1 MIKREYLNRD
11 WLFDDGK
18 KQVKVTIP
26 HTVKELPFNYIDEE
40 DYQFVSTY
48 TRELDIKEEYKGKHL
63 FLTFD
68 GVAHKTEVYLNDK
81 LLLTHLCGYD
91 AFKIDLKDHYKFG
104 KKNVLKVVVD
114 SRESLNI
121 PPFGNVVDYLT
132 YGGIYRDVYLDISNE
147 AYVKDVF
154 IKPYHEEDKWFIK
167 TDIDLSIPTKF
178 TIKIFDNEN
187 KEVYNEEIDSK
198 EFLYKVK
205 IDFENPKIWDIES
218 PNLYKLQ
225 ILIGNDKYET
235 TFGLRTCIFKN
246 DGFYLNGK
254 KVKIRGLN
262 RHQSFPYVGYAM
274 PRSMQEL
281 DARILKNELHVNAV
295 RTSHYHQ
302 SQYFIDECDRL
313 GLLVFTESPGWQHL
327 GDDEW
332 KNQVVENVKSLVL
345 QYRNHPSIILWG
357 VRVNE
362 SVDDHELY
370 TRTNQAAH
378 ELDPTRQTGG
388 VRCYKKGEILED
400 VYTYNDFLDP
410 NAERGLSTK
419 EDVVGADVP
428 YLVSEFNGHMYP
440 TKMYDDEPHRV
451 HHALRLA
458 KGMNEFYGDDQI
470 TGFFI
475 WCMFDYNTH
484 KDFGGGD
491 RICYHGILDMFRNPK
506 VASYLYSSQG
516 EEDYLM
522 LSSQYNLGDYPGN
535 AMDGIYAFTNADMLK
550 LYKNGEYIRS
560 YDRKDARYLNI
571 PHPPILINDFVGD
584 QLVEKEG
591 FAKKVSDDMKEVLF
605 ATLKY
610 GDKMPLKYKL
620 KYLKLMLFHGVN
632 YEMGYRL
639 YGKYIGNWGS
649 KEVTYTVEGYRNGKL
664 FKTVNLSRTKEL
676 HVDINVSSNILK
688 EEETYDVALVRIRA
702 TDQNDSV
709 LPYYNEPFTVEAKG
723 AIEVIGPSILAFN
736 GGYSGVYVKTNGKKG
751 YGTLIIKAP
760 IDTKEISFTVE

>member
-1 MIKREYLNRD
+1 MIERIYLNRD

-18 KQVKVTIP
+18 TKTQVSIP

-40 DYQFVSTY
+40 SYQFVSTY
-48 TRELDIKEEYKGKHL
+48 TKDLVIDKKYQNKHL

-68 GVAHKTEVYLNDK
+68 GVAQKTEVYLNDK

-91 AFKIDLKDHYKFG
+91 RFKIDLKDHYEYG
-104 KKNVLKVVVD
+104 KKNLLKVVVD

-132 YGGIYRDVYLDISNE
+132 YGGIYRDVYLDVSNE

-154 IKPYHEEDKWFIK
+154 VKPIHEHNEWLVDLDIELSKPTAYDLVITYNDSVVIKQNHQ
-167 TDIDLSIPTKF
+167 T
-178 TIKIFDNEN
+178 
-187 KEVYNEEIDSK
+187 KEVLD
-198 EFLYKVK
+198 KVR
-205 IDFENPKIWDIES
+205 ITFDYPKLWDICS
-218 PNLYKLQ
+218 PNLYKL
-225 ILIGNDKYET
+225 IVFIGDDKYET
-235 TFGLRTCIFKN
+235 TFGLRTCKFKN
-246 DGFYLNGK
+246 DGFYLNDK

-281 DARILKNELHVNAV
+281 DARILKNELHVNAA

-302 SQYFIDECDRL
+302 SEYFINECDRL

-327 GDDEW
+327 GNDEW
-332 KNQVVENVKSLVL
+332 KDQVVKNVESLVL

-362 SVDDHELY
+362 SSDDHELY
-370 TRTNQAAH
+370 TRTNKLAR

-410 NAERGLSTK
+410 NEERGLSIK

-428 YLVSEFNGHMYP
+428 YLVSEYNGHMYP
-440 TKMYDDEPHRV
+440 VKMYDPEPNRV
-451 HHALRLA
+451 EQLRRLA
-458 KGMNEFYGDDQI
+458 KGMNEFYGDDKI
-470 TGFFI
+470 TGFFA

-491 RICYHGILDMFRNPK
+491 RICYHGVLDMFRNPK
-506 VASYLYSSQG
+506 FASYLYSSQG
-516 EEDYLM
+516 EEDYLEVA
-522 LSSQYNLGDYPGN
+522 SHYNLGDYPAN
-535 AMDGIYAFTNADMLK
+535 YLEGIYALTNADELK

-560 YDRKDARYLNI
+560 YNKEDARFKNI
-571 PHPPILINDFVGD
+571 PHPPIFINDFVGD
-584 QLVEKEG
+584 QLVNKEG
-591 FAKKVSDDMKEVLF
+591 FTKKVSDDMKSVLF

-610 GDKMPLKYKL
+610 GNKMPLKYKL

-632 YEMGYRL
+632 YEMGYKL

-676 HVDINVSSNILK
+676 SIKTNVSSYELK
-688 EEETYDVALVRIRA
+688 EEETYDVALVRLKA
-702 TDQNDSV
+702 SDQNGNV
-709 LPYYNEPFTVEAKG
+709 LPYYNDPFTVEASG
-723 AIEVIGPSILAFN
+723 AIDIIGPKVLSFM
-736 GGYSGVYVKTNGKKG
+736 GGYSGIYVKSNGKKG
-751 YGTLIIKAP
+751 KGTLKILSP
-760 IDTKEISFTVE
+760 LGNQDISFDVK

>member
-1 MIKREYLNRD
+1 MINRIYLNRN
-11 WLFDDGK
+11 WIFDDGNK
-18 KQVKVTIP
+18 KEEVIIP

-40 DYQFVSTY
+40 SYQFISTY
-48 TRELDIKEEYKGKHL
+48 TRELELDDKYKNKHL

-68 GVAHKTEVYLNDK
+68 GVAQKTEVYLNDE

-91 AFKIDLKDHYKFG
+91 RFKVDLKDYFKFG
-104 KKNVLKVVVD
+104 KKNILKVIVD
-114 SRESLNI
+114 SREDLNI

-154 IKPYHEEDKWFIK
+154 VKPFNQDDKWYIEA
-167 TDIDLSIPTKF
+167 DVELSKPSKYLLKITQEEETIYEVELDQKVEKE
-178 TIKIFDNEN
+178 TIKI
-187 KEVYNEEIDSK
+187 
-198 EFLYKVK
+198 
-205 IDFENPKIWDIES
+205 DFKNPKIWDIES
-218 PNLYKLQ
+218 PNLYKLEVFIQ
-225 ILIGNDKYET
+225 DDKYET
-235 TFGLRTCIFKN
+235 TFGLRTCRFKN

-281 DARILKNELHVNAV
+281 DADILKNELHVNAT

-332 KNQVVENVKSLVL
+332 KNQVVKNVESLVL

-362 SVDDHELY
+362 SSDDHDLY
-370 TRTNQAAH
+370 TRTNKLAR

-410 NAERGLSTK
+410 NEERGLSTK

-440 TKMYDDEPHRV
+440 VKMYDPEPNRV
-451 HHALRLA
+451 EQLRRLS
-458 KGMNEFYGDDQI
+458 KGMNEFYKDDKI
-470 TGFFI
+470 TGFFA

-491 RICYHGILDMFRNPK
+491 RICYHGVLDMFRNPK
-506 VASYLYSSQG
+506 FASYLYSSQG

-522 LSSQYNLGDYPGN
+522 VASHYNLGDYPAN
-535 AMDGIYAFTNADMLK
+535 NMEGINVLTNADELK
-550 LYKNGEYIRS
+550 LYKNGNYIRS
-560 YDRKDARYLNI
+560 YTPKDTKFPYI
-571 PHPPILINDFVGD
+571 PHPPIFINDFVGD
-584 QLVEKEG
+584 QLVTNEG
-591 FAKKVSDDMKEVLF
+591 YSKKVSDDMKEVLY
-605 ATLKY
+605 ATLRY
-610 GDKMPLKYKL
+610 GNKMPLKYKL

-632 YEMGYRL
+632 YEMGYKL

-676 HVDINVSSNILK
+676 SIATKVSK
-688 EEETYDVALVRIRA
+688 EVLEEKETYDVALVRIRA
-702 TDQNDSV
+702 SDQNDSV
-709 LPYYNEPFTVEAKG
+709 LPYYNEPFTVEASG
-723 AIEVIGPSILAFN
+723 AIDVIGPKTLSFY
-736 GGYSGVYVKTNGKKG
+736 GGYSGVYIKTIGKKG
-751 YGTLIIKAP
+751 KGTLKISSP
-760 IDTKEISFTVE
+760 IGNKEIVFEVK

>member
-1 MIKREYLNRD
+1 MIERIYLNRD

-18 KQVKVTIP
+18 KTVKVTIP
-26 HTVKELPFNYIDEE
+26 HTVKELPFNYINEE
-40 DYQFVSTY
+40 DYQFISTY
-48 TRELDIKEEYKGKHL
+48 TRELEIEEKYKNKHL

-68 GVAHKTEVYLNDK
+68 GVAHKTEVYLNDE

-104 KKNVLKVVVD
+104 KKNILKVVVD

-132 YGGIYRDVYLDISNE
+132 YGGIYRDVYLDINNE
-147 AYVKDVF
+147 VYVKDVF
-154 IKPYHEEDKWFIK
+154 VKPYHEDNKWFIK
-167 TDIDLSIPTKF
+167 ADIDLNKQTKF
-178 TIKIFDNEN
+178 IIKIFDNEN
-187 KEVYNEEIDSK
+187 EEVYNEEIDSK
-198 EFLYKVK
+198 EFLYKAR
-205 IDFENPKIWDIES
+205 IDFENPKIWDIER

-225 ILIGNDKYET
+225 ILIDNDKFET

-246 DGFYLNGK
+246 DGFYLNDK

-302 SQYFIDECDRL
+302 SKYFIDECDRL
-313 GLLVFTESPGWQHL
+313 GLLVFTESPGWQYL
-327 GDDEW
+327 GDAEW
-332 KNQVVENVKSLVL
+332 KDQVIENVKSLVL

-370 TRTNQAAH
+370 SRTNKLAR

-451 HHALRLA
+451 NQALRLA

-470 TGFFI
+470 TGFFV

-560 YDRKDARYLNI
+560 YDRRESGLPN
-571 PHPPILINDFVGD
+571 
-584 QLVEKEG
+584 
-591 FAKKVSDDMKEVLF
+591 
-605 ATLKY
+605 
-610 GDKMPLKYKL
+610 
-620 KYLKLMLFHGVN
+620 
-632 YEMGYRL
+632 
-639 YGKYIGNWGS
+639 S
-649 KEVTYTVEGYRNGKL
+649 K
-664 FKTVNLSRTKEL
+664 
-676 HVDINVSSNILK
+676 
-688 EEETYDVALVRIRA
+688 RIH
-702 TDQNDSV
+702 
-709 LPYYNEPFTVEAKG
+709 
-723 AIEVIGPSILAFN
+723 
-736 GGYSGVYVKTNGKKG
+736 
-751 YGTLIIKAP
+751 
-760 IDTKEISFTVE
+760 